1 MACYQCAGNVW
12 IGTSRRF
19 EQSLLR
25 RTDRGQAIQ
34 PKLLFFL
41 EGFPIFAAS
50 LENLTD
56 APLDRNHSPQRAF
69 PRCSFATKRTTSFL
83 FAIETSNPCTTFS
96 VRTRPCMTRHSFSS
110 DMPSR
115 VET

>member
-1 MACYQCAGNVW
+1 MSDAPLQHPENATSAVYRRAHIALLSAPGALCRLPHASLSFSP
-12 IGTSRRF
+12 SRRF

-50 LENLTD
+50 LENLTE

-69 PRCSFATKRTTSFL
+69 PRC
-83 FAIETSNPCTTFS
+83 
-96 VRTRPCMTRHSFSS
+96 
-110 DMPSR
+110 
-115 VET
+115 